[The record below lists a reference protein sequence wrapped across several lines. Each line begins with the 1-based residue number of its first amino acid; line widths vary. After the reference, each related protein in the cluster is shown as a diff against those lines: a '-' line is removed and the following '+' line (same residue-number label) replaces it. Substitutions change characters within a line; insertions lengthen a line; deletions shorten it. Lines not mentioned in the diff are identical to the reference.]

1 MNNWIAVNL
10 LVILYFICG
19 VFFSWECYP
28 LWGRGD
34 TAFWWEKIIW
44 VFVMTI
50 FWLPLAIVVNL
61 VDEMKGRKGE
71 QK

>member
-1 MNNWIAVNL
+1 MNNL
-10 LVILYFICG
+10 LVGNLVLIFYLLCG

-28 LWGRGD
+28 LWSRRD

-50 FWLPLAIVVNL
+50 FWLPLAIVVKL
-61 VDEMKGRKGE
+61 VDAMKGKKGE